1 MAQVKKR
8 KARKVTSEASALAFA
23 KAVNAVSRTIK
34 TK

>member
-8 KARKVTSEASALAFA
+8 KTRKVTSEALAFA
-23 KAVNAVSRTIK
+23 KAVNAVSRPIK